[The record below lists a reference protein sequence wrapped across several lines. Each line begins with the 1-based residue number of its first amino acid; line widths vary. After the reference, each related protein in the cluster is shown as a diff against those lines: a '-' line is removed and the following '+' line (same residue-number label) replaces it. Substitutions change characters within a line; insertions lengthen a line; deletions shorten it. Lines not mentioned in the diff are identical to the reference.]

1 VGAFEQLRTT
11 LAARLSEDDCQLV
24 DTSALPVKH
33 PSRVRGPDGPG
44 QGEEL
49 DPGQQSQARAT
60 ISHQIW
66 FWAKPFR
73 GEFRS
78 PVSSLW
84 HGSTG
89 NGCPQSRPTSAPTTG
104 DHTVGGSV
112 PDQPV
117 DREERDLWRRVAY
130 LLGRGRQLFARE
142 SLELLQ

>member
-49 DPGQQSQARAT
+49 GPGQQFAGHGDDLAPDLVLGE
-60 ISHQIW
+60 
-66 FWAKPFR
+66 AFR
-73 GEFRS
+73 GRVPQPGVLALARKQRER
-78 PVSSLW
+78 V
-84 HGSTG
+84 
-89 NGCPQSRPTSAPTTG
+89 PQSRPTSAPTTG